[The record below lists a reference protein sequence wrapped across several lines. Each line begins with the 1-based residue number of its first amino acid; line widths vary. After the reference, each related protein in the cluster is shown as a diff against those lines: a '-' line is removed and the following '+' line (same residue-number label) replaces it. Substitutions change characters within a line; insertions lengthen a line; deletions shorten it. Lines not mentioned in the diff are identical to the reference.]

1 MGEKRD
7 LKAGV
12 GFLLAFLLWTIL
24 ISRIDVQA
32 AGPNGSEVGF
42 AAFNMW
48 FHHLTGVHL
57 ALYTLT
63 DWVELLAIGV
73 CAAFGVLGAV
83 QAVQRRSLLRVD
95 RDIILLGVYYLLVIL
110 FFLFFE
116 LFPVNY
122 RPVLIEGV
130 LEASYPSSTTLLVLS
145 VMPTLRLQSDRRVK
159 SPRLRK
165 AVGWFVLLFSLFMVA
180 GRLVS
185 GVHWA
190 TDIIGAVLLSRGLF
204 LLYRHWVRLADQNR
218 DVVRDAKG

>member
-204 LLYRHWVRLADQNR
+204 LLYRHCVRLGDQNR
-218 DVVRDAKG
+218 DVVQDAED

>member
-83 QAVQRRSLLRVD
+83 QAVRRRSLLRVD

-204 LLYRHWVRLADQNR
+204 LLYRHWVRLGDQNR
-218 DVVRDAKG
+218 DVVRDAED

>member
-7 LKAGV
+7 LQAGV

-48 FHHLTGVHL
+48 FHRLTGVHL

-83 QAVQRRSLLRVD
+83 QVVQRRSLLRVD

-145 VMPTLRLQSDRRVK
+145 VMPTLRLQSDRRVN

-218 DVVRDAKG
+218 DVVRDAEG